1 VNVNYNSCL
10 IVQNSGTLQG
20 EEAEKKE
27 GERERTT
34 VCGGDGWLAW
44 RTT

>member
-1 VNVNYNSCL
+1 VNYNSRS

-20 EEAEKKE
+20 EETEEEE

-34 VCGGDGWLAW
+34 GRGGDVWLAW